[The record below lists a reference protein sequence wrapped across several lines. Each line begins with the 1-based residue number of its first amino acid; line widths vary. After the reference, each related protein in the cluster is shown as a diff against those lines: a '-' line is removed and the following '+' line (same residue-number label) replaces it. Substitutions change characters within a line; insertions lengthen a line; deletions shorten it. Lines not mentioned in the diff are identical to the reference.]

1 MDSNALVPV
10 IALYAAS
17 LGADL
22 VQIGIIVGLYSAVH
36 APANLLF
43 GRIADRWGRVRP
55 LRIGLIWD
63 AASMVL
69 YAVAGSPLALA
80 LARISH
86 GIGGGLVGPS
96 TMALASD
103 AATEE
108 RRGRA
113 MALYGISIAFAV
125 ILGTGLAGPITSRIG
140 FAALFGVL
148 AMGLLIGFAISL
160 FIRETP
166 RAGAARAAWRHVLAH
181 VRAPGPAAGYAA
193 IFTLYFLLGAFT
205 ALVPLHLRD
214 ELGYGTLE
222 VGLSFTAFAVLS
234 LLLHYPAGILS
245 DRYGAAMPALIG
257 IVATA
262 IAMATLPVVRD
273 VPSILVVIGLFG
285 IGHGFV
291 FPSSSALVTRGAD
304 PSSRGL
310 VTGLFYSL
318 LVAGVAVGAPTM
330 AALAS
335 AEGSYAFGIWASA
348 WFSLL
353 GIALLARAILRT
365 PSEETAAA
373 AQSAGGTVNGR

>member
-1 MDSNALVPV
+1 MPRRTTAKILATTLLGTMDSNALVPV

-113 MALYGISIAFAV
+113 MALYGISIAFAHGFERSISIFPGIAERHAAHV
-125 ILGTGLAGPITSRIG
+125 SFIRLGRSRKTQTSERLSGLAGDRLLRNFGILKEKNIERLDQRAVQTVEPDDRILG
-140 FAALFGVL
+140 FI
-148 AMGLLIGFAISL
+148 MMIM
-160 FIRETP
+160 
-166 RAGAARAAWRHVLAH
+166 
-181 VRAPGPAAGYAA
+181 PGP
-193 IFTLYFLLGAFT
+193 IRREDQ
-205 ALVPLHLRD
+205 VPLFH
-214 ELGYGTLE
+214 
-222 VGLSFTAFAVLS
+222 
-234 LLLHYPAGILS
+234 
-245 DRYGAAMPALIG
+245 
-257 IVATA
+257 
-262 IAMATLPVVRD
+262 
-273 VPSILVVIGLFG
+273 
-285 IGHGFV
+285 
-291 FPSSSALVTRGAD
+291 
-304 PSSRGL
+304 
-310 VTGLFYSL
+310 
-318 LVAGVAVGAPTM
+318 
-330 AALAS
+330 
-335 AEGSYAFGIWASA
+335 
-348 WFSLL
+348 
-353 GIALLARAILRT
+353 
-365 PSEETAAA
+365 
-373 AQSAGGTVNGR
+373 